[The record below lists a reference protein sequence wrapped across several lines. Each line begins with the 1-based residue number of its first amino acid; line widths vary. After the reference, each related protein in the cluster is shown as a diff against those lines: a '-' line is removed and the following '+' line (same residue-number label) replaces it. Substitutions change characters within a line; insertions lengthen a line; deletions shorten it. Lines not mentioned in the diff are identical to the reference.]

1 MINRESHRNR
11 RPKMIFFLI
20 ALFALAAGPGRSF
33 VLSDPAASSAADGL
47 TLDQAIDLAL
57 TRNPDVLTAQQEVRA
72 AAARR
77 LQAEARPDPAVAF
90 STDAIPFNLKGGGTE
105 INLGLEQTFEFPGK
119 RALRTEIGRAG
130 EDLAVLDL
138 ERVRLLLAT
147 RVKRAYFRI
156 VLARR
161 TEADL
166 GRSVALLDEL
176 IENIRIRFEA
186 GQSAYADILRA
197 RVEKARLQN
206 RIIEARRDRT
216 AGAIE
221 LGLFLGLPA
230 GEIPPLQTSLAY
242 TPLDKTAEQVLETA
256 RRTRPSLKIAALR
269 STRAEAE
276 VKLAGLNRSPDL
288 TAGLFVPSKTFH
300 GWGVAFSLT
309 LPLSSKRWEGQRAEA
324 AAGREISL
332 IAVDAI
338 SRRIAA
344 RISFAYSELK
354 TAEEQVKVF
363 ETKLLAEIEDALKIS
378 LEYYRY
384 GKMEAYALLDL
395 YRSLT
400 EARLEYG
407 RALYLYATAL
417 ADLDTAGEDGE

>member
-1 MINRESHRNR
+1 MRSRKRNDHSG
-11 RPKMIFFLI
+11 PAVCL
-20 ALFALAAGPGRSF
+20 LALALVPILAR
-33 VLSDPAASSAADGL
+33 AQDGL
-47 TLDQAIDLAL
+47 TLERAIEIALA
-57 TRNPDVLTAQQEVRA
+57 RNPDVLSARQEVRA

-77 LQAEARPDPAVAF
+77 LQAEARPDPVLSF
-90 STDAIPFNLKGGGTE
+90 STDAVPFNFKDPGTE

-119 RALRTEIGRAG
+119 RALRTDVGRAG
-130 EDLAVLDL
+130 EDIAALDL
-138 ERVRLLLAT
+138 ERVRLLLAA

-161 TEADL
+161 SEADL
-166 GRSVALLDEL
+166 ERAVALLDEL

-206 RIIEARRDRT
+206 RIIETRRDRT

-221 LGLFLGLPA
+221 LGLLLGLSA

-242 TPLDKTAEQVLETA
+242 SPLNKTAEQVLQSA
-256 RRTRPSLKIAALR
+256 RLTRPSLKIAALR
-269 STRAEAE
+269 AARAEAE

-288 TAGLFVPSKTFH
+288 AAGLFVPSKTFR
-300 GWGVAFSLT
+300 GWGVTFGLT
-309 LPLSSKRWEGQRAEA
+309 LPLSSRRWEGQRAEA
-324 AAGREISL
+324 AAGREMTL
-332 IAVDAI
+332 IAVDGVA
-338 SRRIAA
+338 RRIAA
-344 RISFAYSELK
+344 RIAVAYSELK

-363 ETKLLAEIEDALKIS
+363 ETRLLAEIEDALKIS

-400 EARLEYG
+400 EARLEHG